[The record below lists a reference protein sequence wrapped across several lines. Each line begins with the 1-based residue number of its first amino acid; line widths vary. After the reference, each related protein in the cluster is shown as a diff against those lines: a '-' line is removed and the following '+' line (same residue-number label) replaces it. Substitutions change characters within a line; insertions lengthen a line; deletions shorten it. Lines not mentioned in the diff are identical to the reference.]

1 MGATGTAH
9 NVSDPNEHTDEGEV
23 PPEESAEHRTEQR
36 VELWLHG
43 ATLREPGCSAA
54 PVKVHDLSRSGFR
67 TEWPYRLHRDS
78 QVFLKLPG
86 FESMAATV
94 AWCSNFEVG
103 CKFERPLNEVIFE
116 RIVEA
121 NRTAG

>member
-1 MGATGTAH
+1 M
-9 NVSDPNEHTDEGEV
+9 SDPNEQAEDGDV
-23 PPEESAEHRTEQR
+23 PPEESAEHRAEAR
-36 VELWLHG
+36 VELWFHG
-43 ATLREPGCSAA
+43 ATLRERGCAAA

-67 TEWPYRLHRDS
+67 TEWPYRLQRDS

-86 FESMAATV
+86 FESMPATV

-103 CKFERPLNEVIFE
+103 CKFERPLGEVIFE

-121 NRTAG
+121 NRTSG

>member
-1 MGATGTAH
+1 MT
-9 NVSDPNEHTDEGEV
+9 DPNDHDDGLDG
-23 PPEESAEHRTEQR
+23 PPEESAEHRGEER

-43 ATLREPGCSAA
+43 ATMREPGCSAA

-67 TEWPYRLHRDS
+67 TEWPYRLQRDS
-78 QVFLKLPG
+78 TVFLKLPG
-86 FESMAATV
+86 FESMPATV

-103 CKFERPLNEVIFE
+103 CKFDRPLSDLIFE

-121 NRTAG
+121 NRPAGR